1 MVKSGKQL
9 TKGPI
14 LSKYIRAYDHIP
26 RMTEEELEYFGQE
39 KERIRAM
46 FEEMTD
52 QELDPTQV
60 RNHKYFSKMCKFS
73 HWGSTLDLYWQILR
87 NSSKYFSKIRVV
99 TRTDFWKT
107 FQFPVHTLL
116 IMGNFRNN
124 SSESTLGSFKGV
136 ASRRIY

>member
-1 MVKSGKQL
+1 M

-60 RNHKYFSKMCKFS
+60 RHHKY
-73 HWGSTLDLYWQILR
+73 
-87 NSSKYFSKIRVV
+87 SSKLPVCQFDHCTLKIFFSQYQ
-99 TRTDFWKT
+99 WK
-107 FQFPVHTLL
+107 
-116 IMGNFRNN
+116 MR
-124 SSESTLGSFKGV
+124 
-136 ASRRIY
+136 

>member
-60 RNHKYFSKMCKFS
+60 RNNKYFLNGVNFS
-73 HWGSTLDLYWQILR
+73 CWDSTLDFYWRILK
-87 NSSKYFSKIRVV
+87 NSSKYFSKILVFQVV
-99 TRTDFWKT
+99 TQTDFWKT
-107 FQFPVHTLL
+107 HPFFKKFQF
-116 IMGNFRNN
+116 
-124 SSESTLGSFKGV
+124 
-136 ASRRIY
+136 SRHELD

>member
-60 RNHKYFSKMCKFS
+60 RNNKYLSRLCKFS
-73 HWGSTLDLYWQILR
+73 RWDSTLDLYW
-87 NSSKYFSKIRVV
+87 
-99 TRTDFWKT
+99 
-107 FQFPVHTLL
+107 
-116 IMGNFRNN
+116 
-124 SSESTLGSFKGV
+124 
-136 ASRRIY
+136 

>member
-1 MVKSGKQL
+1 M

-60 RNHKYFSKMCKFS
+60 RNHKYFSKLCKFS
-73 HWGSTLDLYWQILR
+73 SWESTLDLYWQILE
-87 NSSKYFSKIRVV
+87 NSSKYFSKI
-99 TRTDFWKT
+99 
-107 FQFPVHTLL
+107 
-116 IMGNFRNN
+116 
-124 SSESTLGSFKGV
+124 LGGGDSD
-136 ASRRIY
+136 

>member
-1 MVKSGKQL
+1 M

-60 RNHKYFSKMCKFS
+60 TLVNHKYS
-73 HWGSTLDLYWQILR
+73 STL
-87 NSSKYFSKIRVV
+87 N
-99 TRTDFWKT
+99 
-107 FQFPVHTLL
+107 QFDHWDCTL
-116 IMGNFRNN
+116 NF
-124 SSESTLGSFKGV
+124 
-136 ASRRIY
+136 

>member
-1 MVKSGKQL
+1 MKSGKQL

-60 RNHKYFSKMCKFS
+60 RNKKIFLLIVLS
-73 HWGSTLDLYWQILR
+73 LR
-87 NSSKYFSKIRVV
+87 NRYVIRI
-99 TRTDFWKT
+99 KT
-107 FQFPVHTLL
+107 
-116 IMGNFRNN
+116 
-124 SSESTLGSFKGV
+124 
-136 ASRRIY
+136 

>member
-1 MVKSGKQL
+1 M

-60 RNHKYFSKMCKFS
+60 RNNHFYHYFIS
-73 HWGSTLDLYWQILR
+73 HFYHYVISQFYHYVI
-87 NSSKYFSKIRVV
+87 V
-99 TRTDFWKT
+99 T
-107 FQFPVHTLL
+107 
-116 IMGNFRNN
+116 
-124 SSESTLGSFKGV
+124 
-136 ASRRIY
+136 